1 MNPQTEFAIRPEVQR
16 FLDTAEEWPMWVFQ
30 GVGLAWIIALIFIP
44 FFLWGI
50 YSQAHKQTKLM
61 RDMLAELRR
70 LK

>member
-16 FLDTAEEWPMWVFQ
+16 ILDTAPTWPGLVTAGILALWV
-30 GVGLAWIIALIFIP
+30 IALFFIP

-70 LK
+70 IK